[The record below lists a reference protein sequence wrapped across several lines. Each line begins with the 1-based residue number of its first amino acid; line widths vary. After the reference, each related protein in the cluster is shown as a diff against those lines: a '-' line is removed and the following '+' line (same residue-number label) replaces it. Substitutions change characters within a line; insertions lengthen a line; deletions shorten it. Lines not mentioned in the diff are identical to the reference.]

1 MPLKFEEKFLAKL
14 QKGNRVQIPVLV
26 RWRHK
31 LKPREVFKVQVA
43 KSIIIPATFYGRL
56 TRDGRLTIPKT
67 VIQEIKA
74 EPGDILKITLLQT

>member
-1 MPLKFEEKFLAKL
+1 MMPLEFEEKFLAKL

-43 KSIIIPATFYGRL
+43 KSFIPATFYGRL

-74 EPGDILKITLLQT
+74 EPGDILNITLLQT